1 MNKTIE
7 YYDQNAESFI
17 EGTIHA
23 DMKDCR
29 ERFLRFIKPGGKLL
43 DAGCGSG
50 RDSLAFLQEGYEV
63 DAFDASEELCRR
75 ASELLGIPVEC
86 RTFEELTGSEEYD
99 GIWACASLLHVRETD
114 LPDVLERLKNLLK
127 PEGVLYA
134 SFKEGSGERE
144 KDGRFFL
151 DMTEDQCRKVFSEAG
166 FRIIESFLSK
176 DVRNDRQN
184 EGWVNIIARS

>member
-29 ERFLRFIKPGGKLL
+29 ERFLRHIKPGGKLL

-50 RDSLAFLQEGYEV
+50 RDALAFLQEGYAV

-86 RTFEELTGSEEYD
+86 RTFEELTGEAEYD
-99 GIWACASLLHVRETD
+99 GIWACASLLHVREKD
-114 LPDVLERLKNLLK
+114 LPDVLERMKNLMK
-127 PEGVLYA
+127 PDGILYA

-151 DMTEDQCRKVFSEAG
+151 DMTEDKCRKAFSEAG
-166 FRIIESFLSK
+166 FRIIESFISK

-184 EGWVNIIARS
+184 EGWVNIIVRI